1 MKLSNYILSVSTLAL
16 MATGAFAASNE
27 PVYNQAT
34 VVDVTGIVTSA
45 RQVPAGSPMAGLH
58 LMVKSKTGTVD
69 AYMGPTNFLNFL
81 KTSFAVGEEIE
92 VSGSKV
98 KFGNADVILTRAV
111 DDGYEL
117 LTLRDTDGD
126 AAWQNWG
133 KEIDPALVQ

>member
-27 PVYNQAT
+27 PAYNQAT
-34 VVDVTGIVTSA
+34 VVDVTGVVTSA

-58 LMVKSKTGTVD
+58 LMVKAKTGSFD
-69 AYMGPTNFLNFL
+69 AYMGPSDFLKFL
-81 KTSFAVGEEIE
+81 KTSFSVGEEIE
-92 VSGSKV
+92 VSGSQVKV
-98 KFGNADVILTRAV
+98 GTGNVILTRAV

-126 AAWQNWG
+126 AAWDNWG